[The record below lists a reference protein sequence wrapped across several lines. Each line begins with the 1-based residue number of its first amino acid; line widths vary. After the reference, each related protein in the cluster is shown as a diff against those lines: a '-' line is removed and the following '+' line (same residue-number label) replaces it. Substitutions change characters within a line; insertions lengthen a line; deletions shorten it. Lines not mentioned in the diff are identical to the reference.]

1 MSDSVIAVMPNSSDF
16 DPIQKTLSTEGI
28 HVQLIRSFE
37 EALRLLAVGRTPVY
51 VCDPRNDRAGQD
63 SILRMLRTR
72 EVSRVV
78 LLSRLAD
85 ERI

>member
-1 MSDSVIAVMPNSSDF
+1 MSDSVIAVVPNASDF
-16 DPIQKTLSTEGI
+16 DPIQATLSTEGI

-37 EALRLLAVGRTPVY
+37 EALKLLSVGRTPVY
-51 VCDPRNDRAGQD
+51 VCDPRNGGTGQE
-63 SILRMLRTR
+63 SMLRMLRTR

-85 ERI
+85 EYV